1 MACLLVMPMGIGAQ
15 EKNDSKYLAGAV
27 PEVEGRVVFSKEY
40 HVPGMSKEEIFNRA
54 LNWMQ
59 TRLAKQQNNSRVVLQ
74 EMEKGQIVGLDD
86 EWIVFSSTALSLDRT
101 RILCQLF
108 VKCDEEKCR
117 LEVTKMSFVYRE
129 GKEKY
134 RAEEWIV
141 DKYAL
146 NKRQDKLVLGL
157 AKWRR
162 KTVDFVDELC
172 LDLAEGLSTASVA
185 PQQQVAEAAPTEK
198 VPEKSVANSG
208 TMTIVQKN
216 AVSVSTP
223 EQAQTVQPTT
233 GVQTTQTAKAVQ
245 PAQGVLPAQGVQ
257 TTQTAKAGQPAQG
270 VQPAHGVQPAQTVQ
284 PAQKAPLPAGKVL
297 NPAEGKLVIVI
308 GEEPFNMTM
317 MTANQGGSLG
327 VVKGKQVVFTILSP
341 DQPYEQMERAETY
354 EVRFYPNGSK
364 EPSLTFRCRKMEAPA
379 AIEGM
384 PRTYI
389 GEILK

>member
-1 MACLLVMPMGIGAQ
+1 MKMKWIWMAMACLLVMPMGIGAQ

-185 PQQQVAEAAPTEK
+185 PQQQVAEAAPAEK

-223 EQAQTVQPTT
+223 EQAQTAQPTT
-233 GVQTTQTAKAVQ
+233 
-245 PAQGVLPAQGVQ
+245 GVQ

>member
-1 MACLLVMPMGIGAQ
+1 MACLLAMPMGIKAQ

-27 PEVEGRVVFSKEY
+27 PEVDGRVVFTKEY
-40 HVPGMSKEEIFNRA
+40 HIPGLTKEEIFSRA

-101 RILCQLF
+101 RILCQLY
-108 VKCDEEKCR
+108 VSCADEKCR

-134 RAEEWIV
+134 KAEEWIV

-162 KTVDFVDELC
+162 KTVDFVDGLC
-172 LDLAEGLSTASVA
+172 LDLAEGLSTASAA
-185 PQQQVAEAAPTEK
+185 PQQQVAEAAPAEK
-198 VPEKSVANSG
+198 APEKSVASSG
-208 TMTIVQKN
+208 TMTIVQKD
-216 AVSVSTP
+216 AVTVATP
-223 EQAQTVQPTT
+223 EQTTQPTLRAQA
-233 GVQTTQTAKAVQ
+233 GQAAPKVQA
-245 PAQGVLPAQGVQ
+245 AQGGQAAQRGQAAQEVQ
-257 TTQTAKAGQPAQG
+257 ANA
-270 VQPAHGVQPAQTVQ
+270 
-284 PAQKAPLPAGKVL
+284 KAPLPAGKVL
-297 NPAEGKLVIVI
+297 SPAEGKLVIVI

-327 VVKGKQVVFTILSP
+327 VVKGKEVVFTILSP
-341 DQPYEQMERAETY
+341 DQPYELMEKAESY

-364 EPSLTFRCRKMEAPA
+364 EPSFTLRCRKMEAPA

-384 PRTYI
+384 PHTYI